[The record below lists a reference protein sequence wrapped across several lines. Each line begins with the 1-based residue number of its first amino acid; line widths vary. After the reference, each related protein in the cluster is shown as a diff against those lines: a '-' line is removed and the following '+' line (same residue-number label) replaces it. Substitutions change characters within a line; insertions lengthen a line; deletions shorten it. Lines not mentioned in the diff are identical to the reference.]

1 MAALEH
7 EFSLDGMLVFNGLYE
22 CRVPEDLD
30 FETVLLSLP
39 EFEEGTREDPGDG
52 FTRLA
57 LDKAL
62 DSRGNIGNELK
73 EELREVD
80 HIRYVAE
87 QYERTVAEVDG
98 ERRAVSVPS
107 QRQADLHWRFPSFL
121 AARGS
126 REDTEQA
133 VSTLQKELGE
143 DVRFSKLEFD
153 SHLLQQLFE
162 GAEPMPGLL
171 RLERITEVDLRSTSG
186 KFGQFNRVSTEGESL
201 DRTDI
206 ISRLSGDHEIES
218 LGGVFGLEGHEI
230 HATVSTNGRIH
241 VRASGAIQH
250 RDDYG
255 RIFLALGFLNRFIE
269 TYRHWDSGE

>member
-22 CRVPEDLD
+22 CRVPNELD

-39 EFEEGTREDPGDG
+39 EYEEGTQEDPGDG

-57 LDKAL
+57 LDSAL
-62 DSRGNIGNELK
+62 SSRRDVEEELG

-107 QRQADLHWRFPSFL
+107 QRRVDLHWRFPDFL

-126 REDTEQA
+126 REDTKQA
-133 VSTLQKELGE
+133 VSTLQKELGG
-143 DVRFSKLEFD
+143 DFGFLKLEFD
-153 SHLLQQLFE
+153 SHFLQQLFE
-162 GAEPMPGLL
+162 EMEPVPGPL

-186 KFGQFNRVSTEGESL
+186 KFGQFNRVSTEGKSL
-201 DRTDI
+201 DRSDI
-206 ISRLSGDHEIES
+206 ISRLSNEHEIES
-218 LGGVFGLEGHEI
+218 LGGVFEIEGHEI

-241 VRASGAIQH
+241 VRASGDIQH

-269 TYRHWDSGE
+269 TYRHWKSGK